1 MSEHASNIVYLTIS
15 LITCVIAGWKGLAA
29 LRDPTPTLI
38 LITTTFVCA
47 VAVYLT
53 AAPIGYRALGE
64 AVGQPSFAT
73 LPVYIGILTC
83 SAHLH
88 ALALLWD
95 PRLRQTPGKVRR
107 AITAWSTAYA
117 AAAVVMA
124 IAFCSADLSGP
135 ADPLK
140 FNTNFA
146 HDPLI
151 FLFLTIFLIMLTCGT
166 LSAWRH
172 CRKMTLDDPTLQ
184 HVVRATSISN
194 LFYFAYA
201 VCNAPAIICAALG
214 SHALDFVGVLG
225 SFIGAT
231 GAFIASYGLSGA
243 AVSAWLKE
251 WRDTRALQPLWELVV
266 ASVDRELAFSQHSAC
281 GHRLGWN
288 AGFNLHRRVIEILDG
303 IRTLR
308 RWGSQA
314 PVEAVYAL
322 HARHGFQ
329 GKDGEPLPPH
339 ELEAIA
345 TAAALCFASER
356 LQTARRAA
364 SSAGRPGRLT
374 PPEQEAA
381 PIPGEDTP
389 AADERAR
396 LLRVAQALHHP
407 LVATALHAC
416 TQRTEP
422 AVP

>member
-1 MSEHASNIVYLTIS
+1 MSEHASNIAYLTIC
-15 LITCVIAGWKGLAA
+15 LITCVIACWKGLAA
-29 LRDPTPTLI
+29 LRDPTPTLV
-38 LITTTFVCA
+38 LITTTFVCC

-53 AAPIGYRALGE
+53 AAPVGYRALGE

-83 SAHLH
+83 FAHLH
-88 ALALLWD
+88 LLALLWN

-107 AITAWSTAYA
+107 TITAWSTAYV

-124 IAFCSADLSGP
+124 VAFCSADLSGP

-151 FLFLTIFLIMLTCGT
+151 LLFLTIFLTMLTCGT

-172 CRKMTLDDPTLQ
+172 CHKMTLDDPTLQ
-184 HVVRATSISN
+184 HAVRAIGVAN

-201 VCNAPAIICAALG
+201 VCNAPAILCAALG
-214 SHALDFVGVLG
+214 SHALDTVGVLG
-225 SFIGAT
+225 SSFGAT
-231 GAFIASYGLSGA
+231 GALIASYGLSGA

-251 WRDTRALQPLWELVV
+251 WRDIRALQPLWELVV
-266 ASVDRELAFSQHSAC
+266 AGVDHELAFSEHSARS
-281 GHRLGWN
+281 HRLGWN

-303 IRTLR
+303 IRALR

-314 PVEAVYAL
+314 PVEAVHAL
-322 HARHGFQ
+322 HARDFQ
-329 GKDGEPLPPH
+329 SNDGKCLPPH
-339 ELEAIA
+339 EIEAIA

-356 LQTARRAA
+356 LQAARQAA

-381 PIPGEDTP
+381 PIPGENTP

-407 LVATALHAC
+407 LVTAALHAC
-416 TQRTEP
+416 TQGTEP
-422 AVP
+422 AMP